1 MSLQNVF
8 DLAKKEFD
16 RGNIECGYK
25 ANNGRLYTAYY
36 TNDEWQTFK
45 NEMEK
50 NYKSAY
56 DDFKDGDG
64 GELDE
69 RGQYPPK
76 MASYGSSSRFIFECS
91 RDIPNFQFEK
101 KLGIC
106 VPARNKKQ
114 EAKASL
120 DGYIMEKNIYVEA
133 KCREIYNRNTPEFN
147 SKYEEFY
154 TYLRDHTQGRF
165 NFDIV
170 KHINKKGEISRRV
183 RFFWDNE
190 RIVHFD
196 CKQLLC
202 HLLGIAKN
210 TITTYQTIS
219 ATLLYLVYKPSEEL
233 LGNIKS
239 KRTVN
244 SIRKCWEKEFYEATT
259 INIELIYNCV
269 VHFLHEHKGIGLN
282 LNAIEIERIAQSFKF
297 HFCSQDDYLSHIQQ

>member
-1 MSLQNVF
+1 MNLQNVF

-101 KLGIC
+101 KLGIY

-147 SKYEEFY
+147 GKYEEFY
-154 TYLRDHTQGRF
+154 TYLRVHTQGRF

-183 RFFWDNE
+183 RFFWDNK
-190 RIVHFD
+190 RIMHFD
-196 CKQLLC
+196 CKQILC

-210 TITTYQTIS
+210 TITNPQTIS
-219 ATLLYLVYKPSEEL
+219 PTLLYLVYKPSEEL
-233 LGNIKS
+233 LGYIKS
-239 KRTVN
+239 KRSAN
-244 SIRKCWEKEFYEATT
+244 SIRSCWDKEFNEATT
-259 INIELIYNCV
+259 IDMSLIYNCV
-269 VHFLHEHKGIGLN
+269 VHFLYECKGIGLK
-282 LNAIEIERIAQSFKF
+282 LNVTEIERIAQSFKF

>member
-16 RGNIECGYK
+16 GGNLECGYK
-25 ANNGRLYTAYY
+25 AKNGNLYTAYY

-56 DDFKDGDG
+56 NDFKEGNG

-69 RGQYPPK
+69 RGKYPPK
-76 MASYGSSSRFIFECS
+76 MASYGSSSRFIFEQS
-91 RDIPNFQFEK
+91 RNVPNFQFEK

-106 VPARNKKQ
+106 VPSRNEKQ
-114 EAKASL
+114 EAEASL

-133 KCREIYNRNTPEFN
+133 KCREIYNRNVPEFN

-154 TYLRDHTQGRF
+154 TYLTEYTQGRF

-170 KHINKKGEISRRV
+170 ESLDKEGKISRRIH
-183 RFFWDNE
+183 FFWDNK
-190 RIVHFD
+190 RIMHFD
-196 CKQLLC
+196 CKQILC

-210 TITTYQTIS
+210 TITNPQTIS
-219 ATLLYLVYKPSEEL
+219 PTLLYLVYKPSEEL
-233 LGNIKS
+233 LGYIKS
-239 KRTVN
+239 KRSAN
-244 SIRKCWEKEFYEATT
+244 SIRSCWDKEFHEATT
-259 INIELIYNCV
+259 IDIPLIYNCV
-269 VHFLHEHKGIGLN
+269 VHFLHERKGIGLN
-282 LNAIEIERIAQSFKF
+282 LNINEIERIAQSFRF
-297 HFCSQDDYLSHIQQ
+297 HFCSQEDYLSHLQ